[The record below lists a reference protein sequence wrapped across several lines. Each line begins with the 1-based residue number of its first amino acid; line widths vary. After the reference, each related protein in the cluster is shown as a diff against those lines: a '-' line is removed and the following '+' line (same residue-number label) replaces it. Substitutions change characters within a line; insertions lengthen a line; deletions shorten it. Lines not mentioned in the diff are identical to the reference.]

1 MSEQTLYTVEI
12 DQLPEERFAAAD
24 VRDAARKVVTM
35 IAERPALQQ
44 LHDEEPVQIKRPD
57 RTPWGRHLTLAD
69 FRRGDIAAEGDEAE
83 GPVRAASPS
92 A

>member
-1 MSEQTLYTVEI
+1 MTEQTLYTVEI
-12 DQLPEERFAAAD
+12 DQLPEERFAASD
-24 VRDAARKVVTM
+24 VRDAARKVMAMV
-35 IAERPALQQ
+35 AERPALHQ

-69 FRRGDIAAEGDEAE
+69 FRRGDIAAEGDEGE
-83 GPVRAASPS
+83 GPVRTASPS